1 VSSAGPYMPR
11 SDASHVT
18 RAAVIDAA
26 AAIVSERGY
35 QGLNM
40 RALAERFGVAPM
52 TLYRHVRTKEDLLA
66 ALADRMLAE
75 IEIPPIGEWQAELT
89 AIFGSLHGLLLANP
103 ELAEIA
109 IRRPIAGENAYR
121 GAERVLDALRRG
133 GLVDDAA
140 VSAFSALTVY
150 TQGFALQ
157 QIHASSPSQ
166 LGDRLAVLELLPAG
180 EFPLIKA
187 IGTRFLIRDSD
198 RHFERGLD
206 ALLRGL
212 APRGHR
218 RGPDDAGSMPA

>member
-1 VSSAGPYMPR
+1 MPR

-18 RAAVIDAA
+18 RDAIVDAA
-26 AAIVSERGY
+26 AAIVAEHGY
-35 QGLNM
+35 ESLNM
-40 RALAERFGVAPM
+40 RLLADHFRVAPM
-52 TLYRHVRTKEDLLA
+52 TLYRHVRTKDDLLA

-75 IEIPPIGEWQAELT
+75 LEVPPAGEWQTELQ
-89 AIFGSLHGLLLANP
+89 AIFRSLHRLLLAHP

-121 GAERVLDALRRG
+121 GAERVLEVLSRG
-133 GLVDDAA
+133 GLTGEAA

-157 QIHASSPSQ
+157 QIHTSSHAE
-166 LGDRLAVLELLPAG
+166 LGDRLAVLELLPAE

-187 IGTRFLIRDSD
+187 IDTRFLLRESGQ
-198 RHFERGLD
+198 HFEDGLT

-212 APRGHR
+212 AA
-218 RGPDDAGSMPA
+218 D